1 MGRAPFERQT
11 PRTPSAFQRSSSAE
25 LHAGSGCVVLGARW
39 MLWQRGTVRTY
50 VNGFA
55 IGDRLIG
62 PKRLRSV
69 YVGYGGLEFASEAAN
84 LDVPGVPENAT

>member
-1 MGRAPFERQT
+1 
-11 PRTPSAFQRSSSAE
+11 
-25 LHAGSGCVVLGARW
+25 